1 MKNRGRLKEALGS
14 GLAQIKHGLSA
25 DFYALRENFTARSFF
40 ALLFGALLLAACW
53 FLYVAPL
60 VYAFRTFPWHMI
72 LPQFFFGLI
81 GFVCSNYLIFAL
93 SVHTAAGKAPK
104 ALGQSHSLLSD
115 AIAERGPSRRKKIAA
130 AVCLYAAVWAAGL
143 LALGFVIRD
152 QVRAKDFEEVPA
164 TVEMIFPHGE
174 GYTLRYGYDLGGEHY
189 TYTGNSEFS
198 GVAAP
203 QVGDIIYIKVDRANP
218 GRIYVPNESPA
229 LVFAV
234 FLLGTGLF
242 LILYECYARGKLPLP
257 FLLTVAMWLI
267 PATLCAA
274 LFASSDTASAFSS
287 LARNQAL
294 QIVLAFVYGGALEL
308 ACGVFTIGKNRVL
321 KEERSHVR

>member
-60 VYAFRTFPWHMI
+60 VYAFRAFPWHTI

-104 ALGQSHSLLSD
+104 ALGQSQSLLSD

-229 LVFAV
+229 LVAYSRYAV
-234 FLLGTGLF
+234 CGAVRLF
-242 LILYECYARGKLPLP
+242 GCGGCVLIVGAQSGVANRARVRLRRRARIGVRRFHDREGPHAERGMKSCSVGRKKLR
-257 FLLTVAMWLI
+257 
-267 PATLCAA
+267 
-274 LFASSDTASAFSS
+274 S
-287 LARNQAL
+287 L
-294 QIVLAFVYGGALEL
+294 
-308 ACGVFTIGKNRVL
+308 
-321 KEERSHVR
+321 RSKLRPI